1 MNKWFIVFGIIL
13 LLTYIPPRPKVSKE
27 SMITLIRQAAR
38 WAAAA
43 QQDKSPMI
51 ALLHANY
58 GAGYLWAL
66 KDIASDQDI
75 YNATG
80 IDVVQFKKKIID
92 IQDAATTRVSK
103 QCPQFFGDIDQYL
116 LKIGG
121 DL

>member
-1 MNKWFIVFGIIL
+1 MNKWLIAFGIIL

-75 YNATG
+75 YNNTG
-80 IDVVQFKKKIID
+80 IDVLQLKKKD
-92 IQDAATTRVSK
+92 NRYSGCCYSK
-103 QCPQFFGDIDQYL
+103 S
-116 LKIGG
+116 
-121 DL
+121 